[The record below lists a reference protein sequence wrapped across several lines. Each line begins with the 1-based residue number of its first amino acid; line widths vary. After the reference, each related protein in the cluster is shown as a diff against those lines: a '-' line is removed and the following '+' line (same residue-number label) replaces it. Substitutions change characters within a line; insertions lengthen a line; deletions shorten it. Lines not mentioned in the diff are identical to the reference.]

1 MNDEEKRKKAIED
14 IREGGYQYADGF
26 CSEGFEDWV
35 MDITKE
41 NVYEEIVE
49 AASTHGIWEEFFD
62 SGESERMV
70 YMKLFDNYI
79 DDYFYEGIR
88 RRVDEFFQDR

>member
-1 MNDEEKRKKAIED
+1 MNDEDKRKKAIED
-14 IREGGYQYADGF
+14 IRAGGYQYADRY
-26 CSEGFEDWV
+26 CSEGFEDWE
-35 MDITKE
+35 MEITKE

-49 AASTHGIWEEFFD
+49 GASTHGIWEDFLE

-70 YMKLFDNYI
+70 YMDWFENYI